1 MMTVPSP
8 PPQPV
13 ETARIP
19 AARVRPAVAIA
30 AVYRVLLR
38 SLATRGR
45 ILLLGALGLVC
56 IAIGVQIGVGNP
68 TLGHLEQGTRALNQA
83 GLSLLVPVV
92 SLVFA
97 SAVLGDLV
105 DDRSLVYLWLP
116 RSPRWILAVAA
127 WLATLSICLP
137 LVTIPLIIA
146 AAVSGGGAYLIEGI
160 TVSSILGVI
169 AYSGIFTA
177 LGLRF
182 RRALL
187 WGLAYLLL
195 WEQFVARSGA
205 GAARLSVLSYLR
217 SLLSAYTGVGL
228 KLADRHLLIS
238 CIVPLLVAAAGVAYT
253 VRRLLVQDVD

>member
-1 MMTVPSP
+1 MTTLPTAADARSISRVPP
-8 PPQPV
+8 G
-13 ETARIP
+13 
-19 AARVRPAVAIA
+19 PAVRAI
-30 AVYRVLLR
+30 YRVLLR

-45 ILLLGALGLVC
+45 LLLLGGLGLAC
-56 IAIGVQIGVGNP
+56 IAMGAWIGAS
-68 TLGHLEQGTRALNQA
+68 TSLELDRLESATRALNQA

-97 SAVLGDLV
+97 SAALGDLV

-116 RSPRWILAVAA
+116 SVPRWVIAAGA
-127 WLATLSICLP
+127 WLATLTICLP
-137 LVTIPLIIA
+137 LVVIPLVVA
-146 AAVSGGGAYLIEGI
+146 AAVAGSDRYLIEGLAI
-160 TVSSILGVI
+160 ASTFGVI
-169 AYSGIFTA
+169 AYSGVFLA

-195 WEQFVARSGA
+195 WEGFVARSGA

-228 KLADRHLLIS
+228 SLAERDLTIS
-238 CIVPLLVAAAGVAYT
+238 YVVPVLVGLVGVAYAA
-253 VRRLLVQDVD
+253 RRLTVQDID